1 MFSLLSL
8 FSLSLSLSVSL
19 LSLPLS
25 LCSLSLPQFKAHT
38 IDPIPGSHG
47 QYRVKY
53 TPTDAGTFLLRVAL
67 LLPEQAHDN
76 YGLNE
81 VVHTMQEMGR

>member
-1 MFSLLSL
+1 VCVFSALC
-8 FSLSLSLSVSL
+8 SLSLSLS
-19 LSLPLS
+19 LS
-25 LCSLSLPQFKAHT
+25 LCSPQFKAHA